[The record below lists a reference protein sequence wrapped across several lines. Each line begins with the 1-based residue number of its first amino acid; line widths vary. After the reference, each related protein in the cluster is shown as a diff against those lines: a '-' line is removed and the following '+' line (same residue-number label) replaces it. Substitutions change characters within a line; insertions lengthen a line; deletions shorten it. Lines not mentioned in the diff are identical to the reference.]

1 MFELAGGDSAA
12 GAGVDYAFL
21 EPLAPGAV
29 DPVRL
34 TTLVERLD
42 AGYGLLDPEEFAL
55 VGPDPDVDPAAQFG
69 RFADAEGSGRGL
81 DGGAGAAQ
89 GPVEPL
95 VLVPAR
101 VPGLEGMPPGPAL
114 AGVLEAADLSVLGA
128 YELVEAIA
136 GWQRIASWATA
147 RQATA
152 IAELS
157 RRVEMRPLA
166 GGRQI
171 ESMSPQRIT
180 ALEVAA
186 RLCLTPASGE
196 NIVGRSL
203 CLAETLRGT
212 HAALAEGRIDTRRA
226 EVVAD
231 ELRRHE
237 PEVARQVEVDV
248 LGRAERLTASQL
260 RRAIKQSLHRLV
272 PDTMEQHHSD
282 AASERFVRFIPAT
295 DGMAWLE
302 AYLPANDAA
311 ALDTALDAAAAA
323 MKRTGPD
330 DGRTKA
336 QRRADALSQ
345 MGWIALSTGRLG
357 GCACGQRLDGRHRR
371 PVSVQVTVAATTLLG
386 LDELPGQLAGYGP
399 IPASVTRRLAAVG
412 TWRRL
417 LTDPVSGAV
426 LDYGRTRYEPP
437 QDLVDHVLTRDQ
449 TCRGP
454 TCDHAATGCETDH
467 TTAYPAGPTA
477 AVNLGALCKPHHLA
491 KHHTRWR
498 VRQPAPGRFE
508 WISPT
513 GHTYIVE
520 PEPVGP
526 TELEPAGP
534 TAPEPIGPAG
544 DPAPPELDGPPF

>member
-34 TTLVERLD
+34 TTLVEGLD

-89 GPVEPL
+89 GPVEPS

-114 AGVLEAADLSVLGA
+114 AGVLEAADLSALGA

-180 ALEVAA
+180 AMEVAA

-203 CLAETLRGT
+203 CLVETLRGT

-282 AASERFVRFIPAT
+282 AAFERFVRLTPAT

-399 IPASVTRRLAAVG
+399 IPASVARRLAAVG

-534 TAPEPIGPAG
+534 TAPEPIEPAG

>member
-34 TTLVERLD
+34 TTLVEGLD

-89 GPVEPL
+89 GPVEPS

-114 AGVLEAADLSVLGA
+114 AGVLEAADLSALGA

-180 ALEVAA
+180 AMEVAA

-196 NIVGRSL
+196 NIVCRSL
-203 CLAETLRGT
+203 CLVETLRGT

-248 LGRAERLTASQL
+248 LGRAERLTASRL

-282 AASERFVRFIPAT
+282 AASERFARFIPAT

-399 IPASVTRRLAAVG
+399 IPASVARRLAAVG

-477 AVNLGALCKPHHLA
+477 AGNLGALCKPHHLA

-526 TELEPAGP
+526 TELERAGP
-534 TAPEPIGPAG
+534 TASEPIGSAG
-544 DPAPPELDGPPF
+544 DPAAPELDVPPF